1 MRYIPLK
8 VFENKKTA
16 ENDTNAVHSSG
27 VSRLNVWGRTGCRTN
42 GQKRLDPLVLFWT
55 ASGFDCLFCGAQL
68 WADVECDY
76 KRYRP
81 YVSVWINGVQVIR
94 YAPKK
99 GRSRLCL
106 FKAAPCAAGGK
117 ESSAVKSCSTQ
128 GVHIRF
134 LKDSQAMAGDF
145 VHRLCVHGF
154 YIGDDDFFEDGFAGD
169 SENCAEFV
177 EKAYLKKLFLPL
189 PKKKLMFEFVG
200 DSITS
205 GEGLE
210 QYVHTKTWSPEKQG
224 LRGHFALLLAERFNA
239 DISVLAQSGWG
250 LTAGWNNDPACVMPP
265 VYTKVCALAKGT
277 KNKTSGADEE
287 WDFSK
292 RSADAVFINLGTNDE
307 FALDQP
313 AWQDPV
319 LLREYKLT
327 RGIDE
332 DRIQKTLISFI
343 RTIRQ
348 CNRSALVFV
357 CYGMVLTG
365 FTDVFEAAVSR
376 YCGETQDSNVFFVR
390 LPAVDKEDALSG
402 GHPGPVCHKRAAD
415 VLTEELNKHLSQ
427 GNFFPIGLPHGQ
439 GV

>member
-1 MRYIPLK
+1 
-8 VFENKKTA
+8 
-16 ENDTNAVHSSG
+16 
-27 VSRLNVWGRTGCRTN
+27 
-42 GQKRLDPLVLFWT
+42 
-55 ASGFDCLFCGAQL
+55 
-68 WADVECDY
+68 
-76 KRYRP
+76 
-81 YVSVWINGVQVIR
+81 
-94 YAPKK
+94 
-99 GRSRLCL
+99 
-106 FKAAPCAAGGK
+106 
-117 ESSAVKSCSTQ
+117 
-128 GVHIRF
+128 
-134 LKDSQAMAGDF
+134 
-145 VHRLCVHGF
+145 
-154 YIGDDDFFEDGFAGD
+154 
-169 SENCAEFV
+169 
-177 EKAYLKKLFLPL
+177 
-189 PKKKLMFEFVG
+189 MFEFVG

-210 QYVHTKTWSPEKQG
+210 QHVHTKTWSPEKQG
-224 LRGHFALLLAERFNA
+224 LRGHFALLLAECFNA

-365 FTDVFEAAVSR
+365 FTDIFEAAVCR

-439 GV
+439 GG